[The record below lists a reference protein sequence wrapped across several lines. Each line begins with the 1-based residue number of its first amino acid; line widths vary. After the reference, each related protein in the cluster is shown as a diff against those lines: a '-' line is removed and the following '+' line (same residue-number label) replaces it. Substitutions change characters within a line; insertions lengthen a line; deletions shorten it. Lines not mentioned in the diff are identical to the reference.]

1 MIKLRQLEAFH
12 AVMLTGTVTAAA
24 GKLKI
29 SQPAISDLVA
39 QLEEQLGFPLF
50 SREKNR
56 LQPTDEARYLHASVA
71 NALDGLDGVER
82 LAEDIR
88 NANAGTLRIAAMPM
102 LALNFLP
109 RIAAS
114 FLKQHKDV
122 NVVLQARSSPTVVR
136 LIASQQFDI
145 GFAEGDFDTQWM
157 DAQRMRVPC
166 VCIVPGDSALAGK
179 AVIQPEDLNGLPA
192 VMAPRE
198 HHRTESLRKI
208 FSERGCHLNLKV
220 ETPLFT
226 SMCAFVAGGYG
237 YSIVDAV
244 TAQTASKEGVLIKEF
259 APSFFNDF
267 AVLFPNGKPRSLTA
281 KSFMNDVMAELAKL
295 NVTKD

>member
-56 LQPTDEARYLHASVA
+56 LHPTDEARYLHASVA
-71 NALDGLDGVER
+71 NALDGLNGVER

-109 RIAAS
+109 RVAS
-114 FLKQHKDV
+114 AFLARHEDV

-136 LIASQQFDI
+136 LIATQQFDI
-145 GFAEGDFDTQWM
+145 GFAEGDFDTEWM
-157 DAQRMRVPC
+157 DARRMRMPC
-166 VCIVPGDSALAGK
+166 VCILPGDSPLAGK
-179 AVIQPEDLNGLPA
+179 SVIQPEDLNGLPA

-198 HHRTESLRKI
+198 HLRTESLRKI

-244 TAQTASKEGVLIKEF
+244 TAQTASKEGVVIREF
-259 APSFFNDF
+259 SPGFFNDF
-267 AVLFPNGKPRSLTA
+267 AVLFPNGKPKSITA
-281 KSFMNDVMAELAKL
+281 QSFMGSVMAELAKL
-295 NVTKD
+295 CVTAD

>member
-29 SQPAISDLVA
+29 SQPAISDLVV
-39 QLEEQLGFPLF
+39 QLEEQLGFSLF

-102 LALNFLP
+102 LALNMLP
-109 RIAAS
+109 SIAAS
-114 FLKQHKDV
+114 FLKQHEDV

-145 GFAEGDFDTQWM
+145 GFAEGDFDTEWM
-157 DAQRMRVPC
+157 DAKRMRMPC
-166 VCIVPGDSALAGK
+166 VCIVPPGSPLAAK
-179 AVIQPEDLNGLPA
+179 AVIQPEDVNDLPA

-198 HHRTESLRKI
+198 HHRTESLRNI
-208 FSERGCHLNLKV
+208 FAERGSHLNLKV

-244 TAQTASKEGVLIKEF
+244 TAQTASKEGVVGKAF
-259 APSFFNDF
+259 VPSFFNDF

-281 KSFMNDVMAELAKL
+281 QTFMNDVMVELDKL
-295 NVTKD
+295 GVVAD